1 MKKCCPSLRRVPLTV
16 PLQRLFFQ
24 AVRTGVFSCRCA
36 DVRHRAVRK
45 NTREAV
51 LGLRVLLRHRV
62 GRHDWHAGVQRI
74 TNADAPS
81 WRQKKQ
87 TRRRTTKYK
96 CWNAPS
102 CGQKRHKLTRHE
114 VLLVLHLRAVRKD
127 THETARR
134 QVIWLPKQLCLS
146 LGLNKLR
153 AKRILRFKDF
163 GVKAS

>member
-45 NTREAV
+45 NTHEAV

-74 TNADAPS
+74 TRMLMRHRDVRKNRHEGEQRSTNAGMRHRAVRKDTQADAARSPAGAAS
-81 WRQKKQ
+81 
-87 TRRRTTKYK
+87 
-96 CWNAPS
+96 S
-102 CGQKRHKLTRHE
+102 CGQKRHTR
-114 VLLVLHLRAVRKD
+114 
-127 THETARR
+127 RR
-134 QVIWLPKQLCLS
+134 DGK
-146 LGLNKLR
+146 
-153 AKRILRFKDF
+153 
-163 GVKAS
+163 